1 MEKKLCFTPFVVVVL
16 VLLLLGGNL
25 HAAPNAPATRRI
37 DPLVSTEWLAT
48 NSNLDDLVI
57 IDIRTAAEYEAGH
70 IAGAINVPFEV
81 PFSAWITMENDLLLE
96 LPNTDTLLAT
106 IGSWGVDEDSL
117 VVIVTSVPPAPE
129 PPYPLANATRA
140 AATLI
145 YAGVDNVAILDGGYT
160 KWAAEQRPVT
170 TETPVVQPVDFKGKI
185 KEELFVDMDYVKKR
199 ASRRQT
205 VIVDARDADVY
216 FGVTI
221 EPYAN
226 KAGHLPKAKSL
237 PTPWIWNQDGTYKA
251 REELAAMATGVLKVS
266 PSQNREIIIY
276 CGTGGYA
283 TAWWFVMTQMLGY
296 TNVKIYDG
304 SAEEWVRENDM
315 VKYTWCD

>member
-1 MEKKLCFTPFVVVVL
+1 MNKKLCFGPFLVVVL
-16 VLLLLGGNL
+16 VLLLLSGNL
-25 HAAPNAPATRRI
+25 YAAPHSPSSRRI
-37 DPLVSTEWLAT
+37 DPIVSTEWLAA
-48 NSNLDDLVI
+48 NGDLDDLVI

-70 IAGAINVPFEV
+70 IAGSINVPFEV
-81 PFSAWITMENDLLLE
+81 PFSAWITMTNDLLLE
-96 LPNTDTLLAT
+96 LPDTNTLLDT
-106 IGSWGVDEDSL
+106 IGSWGVKEDSL

-140 AATLI
+140 ATTLI

-170 TETPVVQPVDFKGKI
+170 TETPVVQPVDFKGEI
-185 KEELFVDMDYVKKR
+185 KEELFVSMDYVKKR
-199 ASRRQT
+199 VSSRQT
-205 VIVDARDADVY
+205 VIIDARDADVY

-237 PTPWIWNQDGTYKA
+237 PTPWIWNQDGTFKA
-251 REELAAMATGVLKVS
+251 RDELAEMATGVLNVS
-266 PSQNREIIIY
+266 RPQSSEIIIY

-283 TAWWFVMTQMLGY
+283 TSWWFVMTQLFGY
-296 TNVKIYDG
+296 NQVKIYDG
-304 SAEEWVRENDM
+304 SAQEWVLENEM
-315 VKYTWCD
+315 VRYTWFK

>member
-106 IGSWGVDEDSL
+106 IGS
-117 VVIVTSVPPAPE
+117 
-129 PPYPLANATRA
+129 
-140 AATLI
+140 
-145 YAGVDNVAILDGGYT
+145 
-160 KWAAEQRPVT
+160 
-170 TETPVVQPVDFKGKI
+170 
-185 KEELFVDMDYVKKR
+185 
-199 ASRRQT
+199 
-205 VIVDARDADVY
+205 
-216 FGVTI
+216 
-221 EPYAN
+221 
-226 KAGHLPKAKSL
+226 
-237 PTPWIWNQDGTYKA
+237 
-251 REELAAMATGVLKVS
+251 
-266 PSQNREIIIY
+266 
-276 CGTGGYA
+276 
-283 TAWWFVMTQMLGY
+283 
-296 TNVKIYDG
+296 
-304 SAEEWVRENDM
+304 
-315 VKYTWCD
+315 